1 MRDLALVLWL
11 IGFPLGCALEDY
23 VRTKERGFRRPDT
36 PEEERRNIGIRA
48 VVWIVVSLFLL
59 FRG

>member
-23 VRTKERGFRRPDT
+23 VRTKEHGFLR
-36 PEEERRNIGIRA
+36 ERS
-48 VVWIVVSLFLL
+48 VSQTVWIRGAILIIVAVFLSY
-59 FRG
+59 RA